1 MPAPDLNPLQQ
12 TIFEEG
18 PKAGFV
24 PPESINMY
32 KETPTQFAQQP
43 IGVEGADIDWY
54 ALGENGFKIA
64 NETFGA
70 VVNHLISSKGNA
82 IAELKDVYSTK
93 LNDAYLKLNTEQSN
107 AKAKGE
113 AVPQPIMDGLIK
125 EINTLRTEWDGK
137 ARDVVE
143 NNKGS
148 LFQPAIDY
156 WDPNLDIKSLGS
168 KYQELALRVRSSD
181 RDISAASTK
190 LLFDAQFN
198 NIGKQKKTYDVEQMK
213 NGVIDWDPT
222 LTATDLVKS
231 GEAPINE
238 EPGTLPPGSVVG
250 GTPYFM
256 ELNKS
261 GNYVSRKDGAGNDL
275 IKLNPATGFWYMN
288 PVADTTEMTGDER
301 IYSVSLAQN
310 HFMPEFNKR
319 SALMSHQGNLT
330 PETAARMKFL
340 GTKGILTQQE
350 AFEMG
355 AYGMMI
361 PDAAIAYELKNQ
373 GFNEEVTGRI
383 LLATDAVR
391 SGVSIEN
398 MGTVL
403 DIRPENVVEA
413 RKSLDSLSSRD
424 GLKGGRLIDANTI
437 NNEVLRP
444 VFKFMLDMT
453 DTQADDL
460 IVTMERDGIVDSG
473 GNSMVNLLQS
483 NPHLQKT
490 ALRLL
495 AHIEAQRSQF
505 STNGVLDKTKLEPFV
520 KQFVADSRQ
529 QAGLVVITDQNG
541 YKVAV
546 QNQNLSR
553 QNQTKATSSDIL
565 SLNISDTNIDYTPE
579 GAYEVAVKNVKG
591 TFSSLDVDL
600 FTAMYNNMGV
610 ETTESMRDQTK
621 VLRDLP
627 SGEQLRL
634 GLACT
639 PVILEKYGYVFD
651 STLSKEEDLIRKSQ
665 AAMKAWTDILPA
677 NQWESS
683 YVISPKNQAYATA
696 ANGGIPIG
704 FKTMMTKGGVNLMP
718 LLVPPSAT
726 TYSNGWYTPTK
737 QDGEPLFKLP
747 ASDNRQNMDNLDKSL
762 RVTKAKR
769 ESGAELYS
777 MATRDNA
784 SAPRPQSVEVAISQ
798 ANFVNNG
805 AVARVFSN
813 QNDLFLDS
821 MTTEQVSTF
830 LIVNYDK
837 LISAAKASKETSGV
851 VPILLNDFGVTPAL
865 LSNFGG
871 VSKPIIF
878 SQENLDR
885 MLVQAKA
892 KGAKTLSDFASFTI
906 GVAVAKLNNKKEL
919 NPWDKQAAQNAEE
932 AMIPAGTTVPI
943 RAEQQDLQTI
953 KEGDLLVP
961 SGMNEGMVLYQ
972 PNSTPFVNG
981 IDTLSKTGYNVY
993 KSKKG
998 NVFYAF
1004 KAGETVDL
1012 EELDLYFDARR
1023 PNEDPAAYTKRF
1035 NGTFGNILSTNKNA
1049 DTIKNTVKSMLGAA
1063 TQMPI
1068 EASFKKQTVL
1078 PSSSIKAFQ
1087 KDMASFL
1094 NRNDLM
1100 SSTDPA
1106 TKLEIKT
1113 YDFAGLYLETGELP
1127 EEWSDLPAKFA
1138 LPGNSRFIAP
1148 KLPEPWIIKT
1158 LRASAIGMATDQIVA
1173 ATTSV
1178 VDNPVVG
1185 TITSAMQDTGT
1196 GPDPFQELGRNLQER
1211 GYKSLKAAQ
1220 LSEALAQN
1228 NLDSVLSQTI
1238 GDPISILRTRDED
1251 IRNLSQ
1257 DTANFLLSAFDKQTS
1272 TRVIQEI
1279 LDEDDQ
1285 PMYGVSKPIYM
1296 KVIADFVAKKWE
1308 PAALEYQIRTALKKD
1323 RVLKEQQ
1330 GSTQFMTVNEAIASI
1345 DSSSFPLDPQVEKQ
1359 WIDTAVKAYNVEQR
1373 VAAIDDKVVQPS
1385 DLNKKK
1391 QDKIKEYELFRK
1403 FELKLRDPKQF
1414 ADLRQ
1419 DFLMH
1424 WLLPQ
1429 SRATK
1434 FTPDDLWIKTITK
1447 RLLAK

>member
-1 MPAPDLNPLQQ
+1 MPAPELNPLQQ

-137 ARDVVE
+137 ARKVVE
-143 NNKGS
+143 NNEGS

-168 KYQELALRVRSSD
+168 KYQDLALRVRSAD

-256 ELNKS
+256 ELNKA

-275 IKLNPATGFWYMN
+275 IKLNPATGLWYMN

-424 GLKGGRLIDANTI
+424 GLKGGRLVDANTI

-460 IVTMERDGIVDSG
+460 VVTMERDGIVDPG

-505 STNGVLDKTKLEPFV
+505 STNGVLDKIKLEPFV

-943 RAEQQDLQTI
+943 RAEQQNLQTI

-1138 LPGNSRFIAP
+1138 LPGNSRYPIIEKPKPSAP
-1148 KLPEPWIIKT
+1148 
-1158 LRASAIGMATDQIVA
+1158 A
-1173 ATTSV
+1173 ALLQAV
-1178 VDNPVVG
+1178 PN
-1185 TITSAMQDTGT
+1185 AMQDTGT

-1251 IRNLSQ
+1251 VRNLPQ

-1272 TRVIQEI
+1272 SRVIQEI

-1385 DLNKKK
+1385 DLNKNK